1 MSRAFEVLFRA
12 ECGATAARAK
22 FLSRVFGIFSEEI
35 VRIWAGDAR
44 APYEEVEPGGR
55 PTLKAAGATR
65 GHTLDFLLRDRSTNQ
80 VFVVE
85 MKCEIEY
92 QDFKY
97 FVLEDPKQLAH
108 HTKDA
113 FRAFLAAA
121 GAGPRPS
128 ATLRGREIAYD
139 GAILIWGAV
148 TEEGRQAVRARTGL
162 HDVLSVKTIC
172 ADLATWRNPRYA
184 QLLQDRLRWSR
195 EMFEGL
201 QALGGTG

>member
-1 MSRAFEVLFRA
+1 VSSEFEALFRA
-12 ECGATAARAK
+12 DPGTARAK

-65 GHTLDFLLRDRSTNQ
+65 GHTLDFLLRDRSTHQ

-92 QDFKY
+92 QDFRY
-97 FVLEDPKQLAH
+97 FVLEKPEQLEH

-121 GAGPRPS
+121 GAGSRPS
-128 ATLRGREIAYD
+128 ATVRGQEVAYD

-148 TEEGRQAVRARTGL
+148 SEEGRQAVRAQTGL
-162 HDVLSVKTIC
+162 RDVLSMEAIC
-172 ADLATWRNPRYA
+172 ADLATWRDPHYA

-201 QALGGTG
+201 CGLGPS